1 MLGFHGRSSR
11 LFGSEEE
18 GLPVNSF
25 DVGFGNSMSTAQSE
39 ISTILMDK
47 VADWL
52 TQSALAGN
60 DLETLVKGFCERL
73 AAAGLPLV
81 RVHLSFSMLHPLY
94 DALGFTW
101 LRGQGM
107 EVEGFRKK
115 GGGPNDRFLTS
126 PYYHLLSNKLD
137 HLRRRIDPSVP
148 SEFPV
153 FDELKLMGV
162 TDYMAFVHPFSSN
175 ANQGMI
181 GSWATD
187 SAAGFSDSMI
197 SALLRIQNH
206 LAVASKMAVLT
217 KLADNMMTTYLGGD
231 AGKRVLNG
239 QIKRGEGDTIRA
251 ALVMADMRGSS
262 RLAETSGREIY
273 IDTLN
278 QFFDAIAAPFNRS
291 GGQIMSFLGDG
302 FLAVYPCERHRPQ
315 SEIACQAALAAA
327 HKATAR
333 MADLN
338 LRRKREGLSDIN
350 FGIGLHVGNVMFGN
364 VGLTD
369 RLTFSAFGSAVNEV
383 QRLQTLT
390 KKYPHS
396 VLASKDFASY
406 CGANGWLTLGK
417 EELAGIKQKLTVL
430 SPDLS
435 EALLADEDGAL
446 EPIYDRISDAEQ
458 VMLLH
463 RDANRLSAADLK
475 KLQ

>member
-1 MLGFHGRSSR
+1 
-11 LFGSEEE
+11 
-18 GLPVNSF
+18 
-25 DVGFGNSMSTAQSE
+25 
-39 ISTILMDK
+39 MDK

-52 TQSALAGN
+52 TQSALAGD

-73 AAAGLPLV
+73 AAAGLPLK

-115 GGGPNDRFLTS
+115 DGVHSDRFLTS
-126 PYYHLLSNKLD
+126 PYYHLLSHKLD
-137 HLRRRIDPSVP
+137 HLRRRLDPSVP
-148 SEFPV
+148 SEFPI
-153 FDELKLMGV
+153 FDELRLMGV
-162 TDYMAFVHPFSSN
+162 TDYMAFVHPFNGNTS
-175 ANQGMI
+175 QGMI
-181 GSWATD
+181 GSWSTD
-187 SAAGFSDSMI
+187 SASGFSDSMI

-206 LAVASKMAVLT
+206 LAIATKMAVLT

-231 AGKRVLNG
+231 AGRRVLDG

-251 ALVMADMRGSS
+251 ALVMADMRGST
-262 RLAETSGREIY
+262 RLAETAGREIY

-278 QFFDAIAAPFNRS
+278 QFFDAIAAPFNRR
-291 GGQIMSFLGDG
+291 GGQIMSFIGGDG
-302 FLAVYPCERHRPQ
+302 FIAVFPCERHRAQ
-315 SEIACQAALAAA
+315 SETACQAALAAT

-333 MADLN
+333 MMDLN
-338 LRRKREGLSDIN
+338 LRRKEQGLGDIK

-369 RLTFSAFGSAVNEV
+369 RLTFSVFGSAVNEV

-396 VLASKDFASY
+396 ILASKDFAGY
-406 CGANGWLTLGK
+406 CGANSWLTLGK
-417 EELAGIKQKLTVL
+417 EGLAGIKQKLTVL

-435 EALLADEDGAL
+435 GALALDEDGTL

-463 RDANRLSAADLK
+463 RDAARLSAGAPR

>member
-1 MLGFHGRSSR
+1 
-11 LFGSEEE
+11 
-18 GLPVNSF
+18 
-25 DVGFGNSMSTAQSE
+25 MSTAQAE

-52 TQSALAGN
+52 NQSALAGN
-60 DLETLVKGFCERL
+60 DLETLIKGFCERL
-73 AAAGLPLV
+73 AAAGLPLR

-101 LRGQGM
+101 LRGQGV
-107 EVEGFRKK
+107 EVQSFRNRP
-115 GGGPNDRFLTS
+115 GVPSDRFLTS
-126 PYYHLLSNKLD
+126 PYYHLLSNRLD
-137 HLRRRIDPSVP
+137 HLRRRLDPSVP

-153 FDELKLMGV
+153 FDDLRLMGI
-162 TDYMAFVHPFSSN
+162 TDYMAFVLPFSGNTS
-175 ANQGMI
+175 QGMM
-181 GSWATD
+181 GSWSTD
-187 SAAGFSDSMI
+187 SAAGFSDGMI
-197 SALLRIQNH
+197 SALLRIQSH
-206 LAVASKMAVLT
+206 LAIATKMAVLT

-231 AGKRVLNG
+231 AGRRVLDG

-262 RLAETSGREIY
+262 KLAETSGREIY

-278 QFFDAIAAPFNRS
+278 QFFDAVAAPFNRG
-291 GGQIMSFLGDG
+291 GGQIMSFIGDG
-302 FLAVYPCERHRPQ
+302 FIAVYPCERHRSH

-327 HKATAR
+327 HKATVR
-333 MADLN
+333 MTDLN
-338 LRRKREGLSDIN
+338 LRRKEQGLSDIR

-369 RLTFSAFGSAVNEV
+369 RLTFSVFGSAVNEV
-383 QRLQTLT
+383 QRLQILT

-406 CGANGWLTLGK
+406 CGANSWLTLGS

-435 EALLADEDGAL
+435 GALAVDEDGTL
-446 EPIYDRISDAEQ
+446 EPIYDRRSDAEQ

-463 RDANRLSAADLK
+463 RDAARLSAGGST

>member
-1 MLGFHGRSSR
+1 
-11 LFGSEEE
+11 
-18 GLPVNSF
+18 
-25 DVGFGNSMSTAQSE
+25 MSTAQAE

-60 DLETLVKGFCERL
+60 DLETLIKGFCERL
-73 AAAGLPLV
+73 AAAGLPLK

-107 EVEGFRKK
+107 EVEGFRNKA
-115 GGGPNDRFLTS
+115 GAPSDRFLTS
-126 PYYHLLSNKLD
+126 PYYHLLSNKLE
-137 HLRRRIDPSVP
+137 HLRRRLDPSVP

-153 FDELKLMGV
+153 FDELRLMGV
-162 TDYMAFVHPFSSN
+162 TDYMAFVHPFSGN
-175 ANQGMI
+175 ASQGML
-181 GSWATD
+181 GSWSTD

-197 SALLRIQNH
+197 SALLRIQSH
-206 LAVASKMAVLT
+206 LAIATKMAVLT

-231 AGKRVLNG
+231 AGRRVLDG
-239 QIKRGEGDTIRA
+239 QIRRGEGDTIRA

-278 QFFDAIAAPFNRS
+278 QFFDAVAAPFNRR
-291 GGQIMSFLGDG
+291 GGQIMSFIGDG
-302 FLAVYPCERHRPQ
+302 FIAVYPCERHRSQ
-315 SEIACQAALAAA
+315 SEVACQAALAAA
-327 HKATAR
+327 HKASAR
-333 MADLN
+333 MMDLN
-338 LRRKREGLSDIN
+338 LRRKERGLSDIQ
-350 FGIGLHVGNVMFGN
+350 FGIGLHIGNVMFGN

-369 RLTFSAFGSAVNEV
+369 RLTFSVFGSAVNEV

-396 VLASKDFASY
+396 VLASEDFAGY
-406 CGANGWLTLGK
+406 CGANSWLTLGK
-417 EELAGIKQKLTVL
+417 EELPGIKHRLTVL
-430 SPDLS
+430 APDLS
-435 EALLADEDGAL
+435 GALALDEDGAL
-446 EPIYDRISDAEQ
+446 ETIYDRMSDAEQ

-463 RDANRLSAADLK
+463 RDAARMPTGDPRK
-475 KLQ
+475 IQ

>member
-1 MLGFHGRSSR
+1 
-11 LFGSEEE
+11 
-18 GLPVNSF
+18 
-25 DVGFGNSMSTAQSE
+25 MSAAHAE

-52 TQSALAGN
+52 NQSALAGH
-60 DLETLVKGFCERL
+60 DLETLIKGFCERL
-73 AAAGLPLV
+73 AAAGLPLK

-101 LRGQGM
+101 FRGEGL
-107 EVEGFRKK
+107 EVESFRSKP
-115 GGGPNDRFLTS
+115 GVPSDRFLTS

-137 HLRRRIDPSVP
+137 HLRRRLDPSMP

-153 FDELKLMGV
+153 FDDLRLMGV
-162 TDYMAFVHPFSSN
+162 TDYMAFVLPFSGNTS
-175 ANQGMI
+175 QGMM
-181 GSWATD
+181 GSWSTD
-187 SAAGFSDSMI
+187 SAGGFSDSMI
-197 SALLRIQNH
+197 SALLRIQSH
-206 LAVASKMAVLT
+206 LAIATKMAVLT

-231 AGKRVLNG
+231 AGKRVLDG

-251 ALVMADMRGSS
+251 ALVMGDMRGSS
-262 RLAETSGREIY
+262 KLAETSGREIY

-278 QFFDAIAAPFNRS
+278 QFFDAVAAPFNRK
-291 GGQIMSFLGDG
+291 GGQIMSFIGDG
-302 FLAVYPCERHRPQ
+302 FIAVYPCERHRSQ

-333 MADLN
+333 MTDLN
-338 LRRKREGLSDIN
+338 LRRKEKGLSDIK
-350 FGIGLHVGNVMFGN
+350 FGLGLHVGNVMFGN

-369 RLTFSAFGSAVNEV
+369 RLTFSVFGSAVNEV

-406 CGANGWLTLGK
+406 CGANSWLTLGN
-417 EELAGIKQKLTVL
+417 EELVGIKQKLTVL

-435 EALLADEDGAL
+435 GALALDEDGAL
-446 EPIYDRISDAEQ
+446 EPIHGRMSDAEQ

-463 RDANRLSAADLK
+463 RDAARISAGDPSK
-475 KLQ
+475 IQ

>member
-1 MLGFHGRSSR
+1 
-11 LFGSEEE
+11 
-18 GLPVNSF
+18 
-25 DVGFGNSMSTAQSE
+25 MSTAQAE

-52 TQSALAGN
+52 THSALAGN
-60 DLETLVKGFCERL
+60 DLETLLKGFCERL
-73 AAAGLPLV
+73 AAAGLPLK

-101 LRGQGM
+101 FRGQGM
-107 EVEGFRKK
+107 EVEGFRNKA
-115 GGGPNDRFLTS
+115 GVPSDRFLTS
-126 PYYHLLSNKLD
+126 PYYHLLSNKLE
-137 HLRRRIDPSVP
+137 HLRRRLDPSVP

-153 FDELKLMGV
+153 FDELRLMGI
-162 TDYMAFVHPFSSN
+162 TDYMAFVHPFSGNTS
-175 ANQGMI
+175 QGMM
-181 GSWATD
+181 GSWSTD
-187 SAAGFSDSMI
+187 SAEGFNDSMI

-206 LAVASKMAVLT
+206 LAIATKMAVLT
-217 KLADNMMTTYLGGD
+217 KRIKLGTGIVNVFSRSPGLIAMSAATVDELSGGRLILGIGTSGD
-231 AGKRVLNG
+231 AGRRVLDG

-251 ALVMADMRGSS
+251 ALVMGDMRGSS
-262 RLAETSGREIY
+262 RLAQTSGREIY

-278 QFFDAIAAPFNRS
+278 QFFDAVAAPFNRK
-291 GGQIMSFLGDG
+291 GGQIMSFIGDG
-302 FLAVYPCERHRPQ
+302 FIAVYPCERHRSQ

-333 MADLN
+333 MTDLN
-338 LRRKREGLSDIN
+338 LRRKEKGLSDIK

-369 RLTFSAFGSAVNEV
+369 RLTFSVFGSAVNEV

-396 VLASKDFASY
+396 VLASKNFASY
-406 CGANGWLTLGK
+406 CGANSWLRLGD
-417 EELAGIKQKLTVL
+417 EELAGLKQKLTVL

-435 EALLADEDGAL
+435 GALALDEDGAL
-446 EPIYDRISDAEQ
+446 EPIYDRRSDAEQ

-463 RDANRLSAADLK
+463 RDAARLSAGDPR

>member
-1 MLGFHGRSSR
+1 
-11 LFGSEEE
+11 
-18 GLPVNSF
+18 
-25 DVGFGNSMSTAQSE
+25 MSKAKAE

-52 TQSALAGN
+52 NQSALAGH

-73 AAAGLPLV
+73 AAAGLPLK

-101 LRGQGM
+101 VRGQGM
-107 EVEGFRKK
+107 EVESFRNKP
-115 GGGPNDRFLTS
+115 GMPSDRFLTS
-126 PYYHLLSNKLD
+126 PYYHLLSNNLD
-137 HLRRRIDPSVP
+137 HLRRRLDTSAP

-153 FDELKLMGV
+153 FDDLRLMGV
-162 TDYMAFVHPFSSN
+162 TDYMAFVLPFNGNTS
-175 ANQGMI
+175 QGMM
-181 GSWATD
+181 GSWSTD
-187 SAAGFSDSMI
+187 SSAGFSESMI
-197 SALLRIQNH
+197 SALLRIQSH
-206 LAVASKMAVLT
+206 LAIATKMAVLT

-231 AGKRVLNG
+231 AGRRVLDG

-278 QFFDAIAAPFNRS
+278 QFFDAVAAPFNRR
-291 GGQIMSFLGDG
+291 GGQIMSFIGDG
-302 FLAVYPCERHRPQ
+302 FIAVYPCERHRSQ

-333 MADLN
+333 VMDLN
-338 LRRKREGLSDIN
+338 LRRKEQGLGDIH
-350 FGIGLHVGNVMFGN
+350 FGMGLHVGNVMFGN

-369 RLTFSAFGSAVNEV
+369 RLTFSVFGSAVNEV

-396 VLASKDFASY
+396 VLASEHFASY
-406 CGANGWLTLGK
+406 CGANSWLTLGK
-417 EELAGIKQKLTVL
+417 EELPGIKQKLTVL
-430 SPDLS
+430 APDLS
-435 EALLADEDGAL
+435 GALALDEDGAL
-446 EPIYDRISDAEQ
+446 EPLHDRISDAEQ

-463 RDANRLSAADLK
+463 RDATRISAGDPRK
-475 KLQ
+475 IQ

>member
-1 MLGFHGRSSR
+1 
-11 LFGSEEE
+11 
-18 GLPVNSF
+18 
-25 DVGFGNSMSTAQSE
+25 
-39 ISTILMDK
+39 MDK

-52 TQSALAGN
+52 NQSVLAGN

-73 AAAGLPLV
+73 AAAGLPLK

-101 LRGQGM
+101 VRGRGL
-107 EVEGFRKK
+107 EIESFRNEP
-115 GGGPNDRFLTS
+115 GAPSDRFLTS

-137 HLRRRIDPSVP
+137 HLRRRLDPSLP

-153 FDELKLMGV
+153 FDDLRLIGV
-162 TDYMAFVHPFSSN
+162 TDYLAFVHSFNGN
-175 ANQGMI
+175 ASQGMM
-181 GSWATD
+181 GSWSTD

-206 LAVASKMAVLT
+206 LAMATKMAVLT

-231 AGKRVLNG
+231 AGRRVLDG

-251 ALVMADMRGSS
+251 ALVMGDMRGSS

-278 QFFDAIAAPFNRS
+278 QFFDAVAAPFNRK
-291 GGQIMSFLGDG
+291 GGQIMSFIGDG
-302 FLAVYPCERHRPQ
+302 FIAVYPCERHRSQ

-327 HKATAR
+327 RSATAR
-333 MADLN
+333 VTDLN
-338 LRRKREGLSDIN
+338 LRRKEKGLIDIK

-369 RLTFSAFGSAVNEV
+369 RLTFSVFGSAVNEV
-383 QRLQTLT
+383 QRLQVLT

-396 VLASKDFASY
+396 ILASKDFASY
-406 CGANGWLTLGK
+406 CGASNWLTLGS

-435 EALLADEDGAL
+435 GALAVDEDGAL
-446 EPIYDRISDAEQ
+446 EPVYDRRSDAEQ

-463 RDANRLSAADLK
+463 RDAARLSAGDPS

>member
-1 MLGFHGRSSR
+1 
-11 LFGSEEE
+11 
-18 GLPVNSF
+18 
-25 DVGFGNSMSTAQSE
+25 
-39 ISTILMDK
+39 MDK

-52 TQSALAGN
+52 NQSALAGS

-73 AAAGLPLV
+73 AAAGLPLK

-101 LRGQGM
+101 FRGQGI
-107 EVEGFRKK
+107 EVEGFRAEP
-115 GGGPNDRFLTS
+115 GGPSDRFLTS

-137 HLRRRIDPSVP
+137 HLRRRIDPSLP
-148 SEFPV
+148 PEFPI
-153 FDELKLMGV
+153 FDELRLIGV
-162 TDYMAFVHPFSSN
+162 TDYMAFVHPFSNTS
-175 ANQGMI
+175 QGMI
-181 GSWATD
+181 GSWSTD
-187 SAAGFSDSMI
+187 SATGFSDSMI
-197 SALLRIQNH
+197 SALLRIQSH
-206 LAVASKMAVLT
+206 LAIATKMAVLT

-231 AGKRVLNG
+231 AGRRVLDG

-251 ALVMADMRGSS
+251 ALVMGDMRGSS

-278 QFFDAIAAPFNRS
+278 QFFDAVAAPFNRK
-291 GGQIMSFLGDG
+291 GGQIMSFIGDG
-302 FLAVYPCERHRPQ
+302 FIAVYPCERHRSQ
-315 SEIACQAALAAA
+315 SEVACQAALAAA

-333 MADLN
+333 MMDLN
-338 LRRKREGLSDIN
+338 LRRKEQGLGDIQ

-396 VLASKDFASY
+396 VLASEDFASY
-406 CGANGWLTLGK
+406 CGTNSWLTLGK
-417 EELAGIKQKLTVL
+417 EELRGIKQKLTVL
-430 SPDLS
+430 APDLS
-435 EALLADEDGAL
+435 GALALDEDAAL
-446 EPIYDRISDAEQ
+446 EPIHDRRSDAEQ

-463 RDANRLSAADLK
+463 RDTARISAGDPS

>member
-1 MLGFHGRSSR
+1 M
-11 LFGSEEE
+11 
-18 GLPVNSF
+18 
-25 DVGFGNSMSTAQSE
+25 DGFGDSMSTE
-39 ISTILMDK
+39 ISTILVDK

-52 TQSALAGN
+52 TQSALEGN

-73 AAAGLPLV
+73 AAAGLPLK

-101 LRGQGM
+101 FRGQGL
-107 EVEGFRKK
+107 EVEGFRNE
-115 GGGPNDRFLTS
+115 GGVPSDRFVTS

-137 HLRRRIDPSVP
+137 HLRRRFDPSVP

-153 FDELKLMGV
+153 FDELRLMGV
-162 TDYMAFVHPFSSN
+162 TDYMAFVHPFSGN
-175 ANQGMI
+175 TTQGMM
-181 GSWATD
+181 GSWSTD

-197 SALLRIQNH
+197 AALLRIQNH
-206 LAVASKMAVLT
+206 LAIATKMAVLT

-231 AGKRVLNG
+231 AGRRVLDG

-278 QFFDAIAAPFNRS
+278 QFFDAVAAPFNRK
-291 GGQIMSFLGDG
+291 GGQIMSFIGDG
-302 FLAVYPCERHRPQ
+302 FIAVYPCERHRSQ

-327 HKATAR
+327 HKASAR
-333 MADLN
+333 MMDLN
-338 LRRKREGLSDIN
+338 LRRKQQGLSDIG

-369 RLTFSAFGSAVNEV
+369 RLTFSVFGSAVNEV

-406 CGANGWLTLGK
+406 CGTNSWLTLGN
-417 EELAGIKQKLTVL
+417 EELAGIKKLTVL

-435 EALLADEDGAL
+435 GALALDEDSAM
-446 EPIYDRISDAEQ
+446 EPVHDRISDAEQ

-463 RDANRLSAADLK
+463 RDAARLSAGDRR